1 MLEIFHY
8 EFMQRAFVAGALIGL
23 TAPLIGIFLVVR
35 RYSLIADTLAHVSLL
50 GIAIGLILNI
60 NPFVTAIIAS
70 VIASIVIEQLRS
82 EKKLLTESVL
92 SLFLSGALAMA
103 VVLISITKGFNANL
117 YNYLFGSIS
126 IVSANDI
133 YIIIALAS
141 ILIFAV
147 LYFFKDLFLLSFD
160 SELAIVNKV
169 PVKFINLFLAI
180 LAALQVSISIRAVG
194 VLLIGALMVIPVIT
208 SFQFGLGFKKT
219 LILSIIFSEVSI
231 FFGLYISYYFD
242 LASGGTI
249 VMLNLLFF
257 VISLLFNKFKVRI

>member
-1 MLEIFHY
+1 MLEIFQY

-50 GIAIGLILNI
+50 GIAIGLVFNI
-60 NPFVTAIIAS
+60 NPFLTAIIAS
-70 VIASIVIEQLRS
+70 VLSSILIEKLRS

-103 VVLISITKGFNANL
+103 VVLISITNGFNANL

-126 IVSANDI
+126 IVSTNDI
-133 YIIIALAS
+133 YIIVALAVV
-141 ILIFAV
+141 LIFSV
-147 LYFFKDLFLLSFD
+147 LYYFKDLFLLCFD
-160 SELAIVNKV
+160 GELAIVNKV
-169 PVKFINLFLAI
+169 PVTFLNLLLAI

-219 LILSIIFSEVSI
+219 LILSIIFSEISI
-231 FFGLYISYYFD
+231 FVGLYCSYYLD

-257 VISLLFNKFKVRI
+257 LMSLIFNKFKIRL